1 MRCPACG
8 SDTSATSP
16 QCLWCNAPLAG
27 AGAGD
32 ATVRDRGPGTD
43 PPTIPVPDPPDPVQ
57 VPWPAPPQ
65 DYTTPMPPGAPGAPG
80 ETSIP
85 LSPEPW
91 AEPAIWQPPAPPKRS
106 RKPLVLVAAGAVALA
121 LIAFGIVFWPSG
133 SEPASGNGLS
143 SAGSST
149 TGDGTAGDGT
159 GGGGA
164 AGDAPSPGT
173 EAPGEPEP
181 QSDAAFR
188 EQAEAVDGVLADMG
202 STRSDLGSVV
212 VDEDCSVSGI
222 ERVLESRRSQ
232 LERARALDVGALDNG
247 AELKDALVR
256 ALEASVESN
265 ERYAAVAPGCP
276 SPSEVSDVNQRATDA
291 KNEFVGYW
299 APIAQEAGLPAR
311 SGDDI

>member
-1 MRCPACG
+1 M
-8 SDTSATSP
+8 
-16 QCLWCNAPLAG
+16 

-32 ATVRDRGPGTD
+32 ATVRDQGPGAD
-43 PPTIPVPDPPDPVQ
+43 PPTIPVPDPPDPAQ

-65 DYTTPMPPGAPGAPG
+65 DRTTAMPPGATPMPPGATG

-91 AEPAIWQPPAPPKRS
+91 AEPAIWQPPAPPKRN
-106 RKPLVLVAAGAVALA
+106 RTPLVLVAAGAVALA

-133 SEPASGNGLS
+133 SESASGKGLS

-149 TGDGTAGDGT
+149 TGDGTAGG
-159 GGGGA
+159 
-164 AGDAPSPGT
+164 AGDSSSPGA
-173 EAPGEPEP
+173 EEPGEQEP

-188 EQAEAVDGVLADMG
+188 EQAQAVDGVLADMG
-202 STRSDLGSVV
+202 GTRSDLASVV
-212 VDEDCSVSGI
+212 ADEDCSVSGI

-232 LERARALDVGALDNG
+232 LERARALDVASLDSG

-299 APIAQEAGLPAR
+299 GPIAREAGLPAR

>member
-1 MRCPACG
+1 M
-8 SDTSATSP
+8 
-16 QCLWCNAPLAG
+16 
-27 AGAGD
+27 
-32 ATVRDRGPGTD
+32 
-43 PPTIPVPDPPDPVQ
+43 PDPPDPVR
-57 VPWPAPPQ
+57 VPWPTPPQ
-65 DYTTPMPPGAPGAPG
+65 DHTTPMPPGAPG

-106 RKPLVLVAAGAVALA
+106 RRPLVLVAAGAVALA

-133 SEPASGNGLS
+133 SDPASGNGLS
-143 SAGSST
+143 SGTST
-149 TGDGTAGDGT
+149 TGEGTTGEGTTGDT
-159 GGGGA
+159 PTPGA
-164 AGDAPSPGT
+164 EEP
-173 EAPGEPEP
+173 EPEP

-202 STRSDLGSVV
+202 STRADLGSVV

-232 LERARALDVGALDNG
+232 LERARALDVGALDSG

-265 ERYAAVAPGCP
+265 ERYAAIAPGCP

-299 APIAQEAGLPAR
+299 APIAREAGLPAR